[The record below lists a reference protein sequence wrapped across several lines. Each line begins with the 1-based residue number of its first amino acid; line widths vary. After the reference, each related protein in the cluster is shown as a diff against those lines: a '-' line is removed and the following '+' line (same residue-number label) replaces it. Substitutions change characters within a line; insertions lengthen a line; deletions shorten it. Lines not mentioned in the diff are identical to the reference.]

1 MTLNG
6 FQISPVWPENEQK
19 WRRQLFLHSKIGN
32 RWSRLRFWTL
42 WSVHPQKDSR
52 IPCSPWLEWDSESL
66 GGYLST
72 GTKQGISP
80 SERLQ
85 ITSQMLKVQ
94 NLRDLETLTYRTDNF
109 LNKAISRQNWKWPH
123 IMLLMCVVESHT
135 TMGVQ
140 ISPYLL
146 RPVDAQ
152 SFRLAEQSHVAI
164 LYPQRI
170 SLIRSIAE
178 PKTNGCGI
186 NCQIRQGKYC
196 SKTTLTSTD
205 TS

>member
-1 MTLNG
+1 MICTSSEGFEDTL
-6 FQISPVWPENEQK
+6 FSLAWV
-19 WRRQLFLHSKIGN
+19 RQWEP
-32 RWSRLRFWTL
+32 RWLLIYRHQTGHFSLRTAAN
-42 WSVHPQKDSR
+42 H
-52 IPCSPWLEWDSESL
+52 IPNV
-66 GGYLST
+66 
-72 GTKQGISP
+72 
-80 SERLQ
+80 
-85 ITSQMLKVQ
+85 KVQ
-94 NLRDLETLTYRTDNF
+94 NLRDLETLTYRTGNF

-152 SFRLAEQSHVAI
+152 SFRLAEQSHVVI

-178 PKTNGCGI
+178 PKTSGCGI